1 MSHAGKIT
9 NPKSKAGRLYRVLQ
23 RRPGR
28 FFTTLELAMALDDP
42 CVHTTVYEVRGQ
54 LPAELALV
62 CRRVPVRGP
71 RSGLVRRY
79 AYALVAV
86 GEEETAA
93 ASMATAK
100 SIPTARWGRKGQR
113 RRLWRRRSQY
123 QQH

>member
-62 CRRVPVRGP
+62 CRTVPG
-71 RSGLVRRY
+71 RRPGGRKCY
-79 AYALVAV
+79 AYALVV
-86 GEEETAA
+86 GDGSVAEDTKAGA
-93 ASMATAK
+93 QRAQ
-100 SIPTARWGRKGQR
+100 RK
-113 RRLWRRRSQY
+113 LVA
-123 QQH
+123 